1 MTKGY
6 LIFVEGG
13 DAPTVVHE
21 TFPAALHETLR
32 LSRINKGREVQLL
45 QIHKRF
51 LTAEK
56 EPVKLGT
63 HLPPNSGKK
72 RLSTR
77 DLVMREDAA

>member
-1 MTKGY
+1 MKGY

-21 TFPAALHETLR
+21 NYQSALHEALR
-32 LSRINKGREVQLL
+32 LSRMNKGREISLL

-51 LTAEK
+51 ITADK

-63 HLPPNSGKK
+63 HLPPASAKTK
-72 RLSTR
+72 IS